1 MKGWIFRSSNTLALL
16 GNSRVSRSFKF
27 VYIVSDVKIKP
38 EIIFH
43 VHVHVSC
50 SSPRQKFL
58 PIDIITVVTSRKTV
72 WVIFAP
78 LSMVRFREK
87 DKFIIFRNGGMQWVT
102 IIRRVAPCYTFSPNA
117 TNVLKPVLRIGLSC
131 LVKTERITCG

>member
-1 MKGWIFRSSNTLALL
+1 MRI
-16 GNSRVSRSFKF
+16 RV
-27 VYIVSDVKIKP
+27 KP

-78 LSMVRFREK
+78 LSMVRFGEK
-87 DKFIIFRNGGMQWVT
+87 DKFIVFRSGGMQW
-102 IIRRVAPCYTFSPNA
+102 
-117 TNVLKPVLRIGLSC
+117 GGWH
-131 LVKTERITCG
+131 LVILFLQMLQMF